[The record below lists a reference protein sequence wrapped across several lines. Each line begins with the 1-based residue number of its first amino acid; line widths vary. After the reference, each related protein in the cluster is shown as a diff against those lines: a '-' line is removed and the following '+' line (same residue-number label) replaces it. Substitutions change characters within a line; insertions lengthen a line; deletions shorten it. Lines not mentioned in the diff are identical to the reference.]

1 MWWYAWAGAGGAA
14 GPALVKGTTV
24 TDRIDIPESDAA
36 LLAQCEVQTFRAGGP
51 GGQHQNVTDSAVR
64 LRHLATGL
72 TVTCRAQR
80 SQYLNKMDA
89 LRRLR
94 LKLIRFN
101 EPPPPPRRPTRPSR
115 AAKERR
121 LAEKSHRA
129 AAKRLRRPPAG
140 DD

>member
-1 MWWYAWAGAGGAA
+1 MD
-14 GPALVKGTTV
+14 
-24 TDRIDIPESDAA
+24 DRIDIPESDEG
-36 LLAQCEVQTFRAGGP
+36 LLADCEVQTFRAGGP

-64 LRHLATGL
+64 LRHLPTGL

-80 SQYLNKMDA
+80 SQYMNKMDA

-94 LKLIRFN
+94 LKLKKLN

-121 LAEKSHRA
+121 LAGKARRA
-129 AAKRLRRPPAG
+129 AAKRLRRPPSAE
-140 DD
+140 D

>member
-1 MWWYAWAGAGGAA
+1 MVGFGSGGACRA
-14 GPALVKGTTV
+14 AAAERMCPPVH
-24 TDRIDIPESDAA
+24 IPENDAA
-36 LLAQCEVQTFRAGGP
+36 LLAECEVETFRAGGP

-64 LRHLATGL
+64 LRHRPTGL

-94 LKLIRFN
+94 LKLAKLN
-101 EPPPPPRRPTRPSR
+101 APPAPPRRATRPSR
-115 AAKERR
+115 AAVERR
-121 LAEKSHRA
+121 LAAKKGRA
-129 AAKRLRRPPAG
+129 VVKRLRRPPAG